1 MTENSAF
8 FSPPADSDVRTF
20 CMFKVNMSS
29 NANCSLL
36 RLTYVPDEEDANS
49 LSESQSLRNETST
62 NSLCRDYLK
71 IGNRK
76 ICLSDLARPD
86 ALPLIH
92 ATSFVA
98 IFWTDA
104 MKDADTIST
113 FDIRAECEVYS

>member
-8 FSPPADSDVRTF
+8 LSPPADSDVRTF
-20 CMFKVNMSS
+20 CMLKVNMSS

-49 LSESQSLRNETST
+49 LGESQSLRNETST

-71 IGNRK
+71 IRNRK
-76 ICLSDLARPD
+76 VCLSNLARPD

-104 MKDADTIST
+104 MKDADTISS

>member
-8 FSPPADSDVRTF
+8 LSPPADSDVRTF
-20 CMFKVNMSS
+20 CMLKVNMSS

-76 ICLSDLARPD
+76 VCLSDLARPD

-104 MKDADTIST
+104 TRDGDTISS